1 MGTCSDDVSTSL
13 NVDYRVV
20 GCEASGKMTAR
31 RVHGWPT
38 QLGEKGFFSR
48 VKLVAT
54 VKCNKTFSLWS
65 TSHEAFR
72 FWTSNHGVARQL
84 LWEKMLLTLEV
95 GVRHVVA

>member
-38 QLGEKGFFSR
+38 QLGEKGFFNR
-48 VKLVAT
+48 VKLVAI
-54 VKCNKTFSLWS
+54 VKCNKHLF
-65 TSHEAFR
+65 
-72 FWTSNHGVARQL
+72 
-84 LWEKMLLTLEV
+84 
-95 GVRHVVA
+95 VVVNKS